1 MKRTLL
7 FSLLLMAT
15 ALLATPA
22 LAQDGSDEAAT
33 DAAAEAA
40 SSPVAKSLP
49 KQEMQ
54 MYQIVLAKRGPNW
67 KSQNTEGGMDVRMQ
81 VIESVRAGAESGVL
95 ISAGLV
101 SDETDVEFIFIFD
114 KEFKGEVYD
123 IVMNAP
129 LVKNGFFKAEIYSY
143 FGPAGMVFQK

>member
-7 FSLLLMAT
+7 ISFLLMAT
-15 ALLATPA
+15 ALLATPVW
-22 LAQDGSDEAAT
+22 AQDGK
-33 DAAAEAA
+33 AAA
-40 SSPVAKSLP
+40 SKKLP

-67 KSQNTEGGMDVRMQ
+67 KSQGTEGGMDVRMQ
-81 VIESVRAGAESGVL
+81 VIQSVRDSAEEGLL

-114 KEFKGEVYD
+114 IETKGEVFKL
-123 IVMNAP
+123 VMNATN
-129 LVKNGFFKAEIYSY
+129 VKNGFFKAEIYSY
-143 FGPAGMVFQK
+143 FGPKGLVFQR